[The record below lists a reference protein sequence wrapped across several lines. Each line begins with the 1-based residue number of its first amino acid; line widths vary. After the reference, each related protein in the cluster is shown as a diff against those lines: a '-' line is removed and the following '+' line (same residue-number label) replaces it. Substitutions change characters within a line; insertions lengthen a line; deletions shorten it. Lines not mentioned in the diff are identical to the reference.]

1 MSFESADAIVRELY
15 PDAQSLAE
23 SVGVTIPGYDTAGE
37 NWLRRVRDRFAGDA
51 AEILAAD
58 YPEDAASDLGYSMM
72 HGSTSLTWEIFAD
85 LQLWQFDADLLY
97 SDCADVETAHSI
109 RRIHG
114 CTVLSGPEDLA
125 KVAGTLLD
133 EISSNL
139 TSQMLWALK
148 HVIDSATDE

>member
-1 MSFESADAIVRELY
+1 MSFENVEAIVRELY

-23 SVGVTIPGYDTAGE
+23 SVGVERPEYDTAGE
-37 NWLRRVRDRFAGDA
+37 NWLLRVRDRFAGDA

-72 HGSTSLTWEIFAD
+72 HGSTAETWEIFAD

-97 SDCADVETAHSI
+97 SGSVEVPDERGYGTKHI
-109 RRIHG
+109 DG
-114 CTVLSGPEDLA
+114 CFVLSGPEDLA
-125 KVAGTLLD
+125 NVAGLLLD

-139 TSQMLWALK
+139 TSQMLYALK
-148 HVIDSATDE
+148 HVIDTEE